1 MLSSSMHEEDN
12 VFPTDTRKHTFK
24 ESNGIHERSK
34 CIELKYK
41 KLDNNIEVYMHNEI

>member
-1 MLSSSMHEEDN
+1 MKKTMFFQLIHG
-12 VFPTDTRKHTFK
+12 KHTLK

-34 CIELKYK
+34 WIELKYK